1 MKQARL
7 FSLFLSLCLTLT
19 LLPATANAEELLI
32 APAPSAVQSADRLL
46 PTVKPYSGTL
56 TDAEGAWC
64 EDAIQTVYET
74 GLMEGKTADRFDI
87 TSPLTYAQTVVVC
100 ARLRNLLTGGGGTL
114 PRQENQPWY
123 QSAYESLWAVMENHE
138 LFIPDYLVKEYDHY
152 QNMANQPCTRGAF
165 VRVLSYA
172 MLDTSVDFPA
182 INCVT
187 VLPDVRPETYF
198 GSITDAV
205 FDFYNAGILTGTDA
219 YGTFDEYGTLNRG
232 QAAAMLARLADPT
245 QRKTLDL
252 NPFDFCREVVK
263 LDPDTVLAV
272 IDGMEITADQVSLIM
287 AYNSQ
292 KDALL
297 ERLTYRVALMRLAEQ
312 RGIVWSEDDMDVTP
326 GWRGISE
333 EGWIWYRMDTHLF
346 TLLNGAPPDSHE
358 RADGFYATLDAE
370 IAAVQ
375 TQLRVTATP
384 ELDAFDFDA
393 FRLRRDAS
401 VF

>member
-1 MKQARL
+1 MKHFRMI
-7 FSLFLSLCLTLT
+7 SLLLALCLMCSLA
-19 LLPATANAEELLI
+19 PAAMAKPLLI
-32 APAPSAVQSADRLL
+32 APAPSAVQRPARLL
-46 PTVKPYSGTL
+46 PTVKTYSGTL

-74 GLMEGKTADRFDI
+74 GLMEGKTTDRFDI
-87 TSPLTYAQTVVVC
+87 TAPLTHAQIVVVC
-100 ARLRNLLTGGGGTL
+100 ARLRSLLTGGGGTL

-123 QSAYESLWAVMENHE
+123 QSAYESLWAAMENHE
-138 LFIPDYLVKEYDHY
+138 LFIPDYLVKEYGHY

-165 VRVLSYA
+165 VRTLSYA
-172 MLDTSVDFPA
+172 MLDTGVSLPA
-182 INCVT
+182 INNVT

-198 GSITDAV
+198 GNITEAV

-252 NPFDFCREVVK
+252 KPFDFCREVVQ
-263 LDPDTVLAV
+263 LEPATVLAV
-272 IDGMEITADQVSLIM
+272 IDGVEITADQAALIM

-297 ERLTYRVALMRLAEQ
+297 ECLAYRVALMRLTEQ
-312 RGIVWSEDDMDVTP
+312 RGIVWSETDIDVTP

-333 EGWIWYRMDTHLF
+333 AGWVWHRMDTHLF
-346 TLLNGAPPDSHE
+346 TLLNGSPPDPHA
-358 RADGFYATLDAE
+358 RADGFYDTLDAE

-375 TQLRVTATP
+375 SSLSVVTTP
-384 ELDAFDFDA
+384 TLDAFDFDV
-393 FRLRRDAS
+393 FRTRRDAS
-401 VF
+401 AF